1 MADISGCG
9 RDRTSDHA
17 NEPATT
23 PSTCDTKLLRDND
36 KDAVGKGNDGE
47 LVETEQKLNSVMIDN
62 VDDGVVSPCVKPDQK
77 EMVDVEDLDSVVA
90 LGGLV
95 ESPGSDAEEHV
106 PKTLFDPKDDRMDE
120 TNFAKPSA
128 ASDNDSLAMPLSPTS
143 LPPSK
148 TWRLTT
154 TLLQQA
160 LEKKHKKNRKRNKT
174 PTPNSNPTKARR
186 TPLSS

>member
-1 MADISGCG
+1 MQ
-9 RDRTSDHA
+9 A
-17 NEPATT
+17 N
-23 PSTCDTKLLRDND
+23 
-36 KDAVGKGNDGE
+36 KGA
-47 LVETEQKLNSVMIDN
+47 
-62 VDDGVVSPCVKPDQK
+62 
-77 EMVDVEDLDSVVA
+77 DLDSVVA

-128 ASDNDSLAMPLSPTS
+128 ASDNDSLAMPLLPTS

-148 TWRLTT
+148 TCR
-154 TLLQQA
+154 LLQQA
-160 LEKKHKKNRKRNKT
+160 LDKKQKKNRKRNKT

-186 TPLSS
+186 TPFSSSKKASNLCSDVERCGLKNQSDPQFGMQARGKGEETPS